1 MRKKSAGLLGLA
13 LAAGLG
19 TTLTAPAVSATPAP
33 TLAESTAITHD
44 HPDEASGHEMPNPL
58 EDKRRALREQALT
71 EVLAGEATIQDRNG
85 SKVVKV
91 SRMTAPEAVNAEGT
105 TVAAATADPQYV
117 ELGREKTDRVFVVLA
132 EFGNQR
138 HPNFPDKD
146 LEPSI
151 PGPTTFEGPARNAIP
166 EPDRT
171 QDNTTGWQPDYS
183 RDYYQDLYFGE
194 GGPEGAGAEHESV
207 KQYYERQSSG
217 RYSIDGTVTDWVK
230 VPYNEARYG
239 RSSDNPNTNGDDPN
253 VCSGSNCSN
262 VWNLVK
268 DAVTQWYADQR
279 AAGMS
284 KNAIK
289 RELAT
294 FDQWDRYDVD
304 GDGDFN
310 EGDGYIDHFQIV
322 HAGGDQADGDPIQ
335 GEDAIWSHR
344 WYVQTTPIG
353 TGGPTGAPLGG
364 TPIGD
369 SGIWVGDYTTQPEN
383 GGMSVFAHEY
393 GHDLGLPDLY
403 DTAGGENS
411 VNYWS
416 MMAQSRVDGPND
428 QALGTRGADLGA
440 WEKLQL
446 GWLDY
451 ETVLPSQNR
460 RLKLGP
466 HEYNTDNAQG
476 AVVVL
481 PKKAVTTDL
490 VAPAAGSKSWWSGA
504 ADDLNS
510 SMTRPVSLPAGQP
523 AKVEFL
529 ANYNIE
535 EGYDYYYVEVNP
547 GDGWVSVPGTGTDP
561 AANNGVDGD
570 TAGAWVPVSYD
581 LSAYAGKDVQ
591 LRIRYFTDGGVQG
604 NGADAPAGLFVDEL
618 KITSGAANVFA
629 DGAESGANGWSFA
642 EGWAVVGSTVTN
654 QYDNYYIA
662 SHRDYVSFDKYL
674 QSGPYNFGF
683 TNTKPDWVERFPYQD
698 GLLISY
704 WDTSQ
709 SDNNTSTHPG
719 SGLILPIDANPT
731 PRVRLDG
738 ALWRPRVA
746 GYDAPFSLEKSD
758 SFTLHVNGQANEL
771 RGHAAQPTFRDN
783 ASYWDASQPS
793 ASVKVP
799 DNGVNIRITGQQG
812 STMDVRV
819 WER

>member
-1 MRKKSAGLLGLA
+1 MRKKSAGLLSLA

-19 TTLTAPAVSATPAP
+19 VTLTAPAVSAAPSPAP
-33 TLAESTAITHD
+33 ADPKSTTHD
-44 HPDEASGHEMPNPL
+44 HPDEASGHELPNPL
-58 EDKRRALREQALT
+58 EEKRRELREQALT
-71 EVLAGEATIQDRNG
+71 EVLAGRATVQNRGG

-91 SRMTAPEAVNAEGT
+91 SAPKAPKAVSASGKTTAK
-105 TVAAATADPQYV
+105 AATEAQYV

-132 EFGNQR
+132 EFGDER
-138 HPNFPDKD
+138 HPSYPDQD
-146 LEPSI
+146 THAAT
-151 PGPTTFEGPARNAIP
+151 PGPQTFEGPMHNKIP
-166 EPDRT
+166 QPDRS
-171 QDNTTGWQPDYS
+171 QDNTTGWAPDYS
-183 RDYYQDLYFGE
+183 RDYFQDLYFGE
-194 GGPEGAGAEHESV
+194 GGAEGSGDEHETV
-207 KQYYERQSSG
+207 RQYYERQSSG

-230 VPYNEARYG
+230 VRYNEARYG
-239 RSSDNPNTNGDDPN
+239 RSNGYPCGGN
-253 VCSGSNCSN
+253 VCSN

-268 DAVTQWYADQR
+268 DAVDQWYADQL
-279 AAGMS
+279 AAGRTAAEV
-284 KNAIK
+284 KA
-289 RELAT
+289 ELAT
-294 FDQWDRYDVD
+294 FDRWDRYDVD

-310 EGDGYIDHFQIV
+310 EPDGYIDHFQIV

-344 WYVQTTPIG
+344 WYVQTTRIG
-353 TGGPTGAPLGG
+353 TGGPEGAPLGG
-364 TPIGD
+364 TPVGD
-369 SGIWVGDYTTQPEN
+369 TGIWVGDYTTQPEN

-416 MMAQSRVDGPND
+416 MMAQSRVDGPED
-428 QALGTRGADLGA
+428 EALGTRGADLGA

-460 RLKLGP
+460 RLTLGP
-466 HEYNTDNAQG
+466 HEYQSNNAQA

-490 VAPAAGSKSWWSGA
+490 VAPAAGSRSWWSGS
-504 ADDLNS
+504 ADDLTA
-510 SMTRPVSLPAGQP
+510 SMARSVELKADAPAQL
-523 AKVEFL
+523 AFQ

-535 EGYDYYYVEVNP
+535 EDYDYYYVEVND
-547 GDGWVSVPGTGTDP
+547 GTGWVSVPGTGTDP

-570 TAGAWVPVSYD
+570 TGGQWVPATYD
-581 LSAYAGKDVQ
+581 LSAFAGKTVD
-591 LRIRYFTDGGVQG
+591 LRIRYVTDGGVEG
-604 NGADAPAGLFVDEL
+604 NGIAGPAGVFVDEL
-618 KITSGAANVFA
+618 AITSGSETLFA
-629 DGAESGANGWSFA
+629 DGAEDGPNGWDLSGFQA
-642 EGWAVVGSTVTN
+642 VGSTVTSE
-654 QYDNYYIA
+654 YDNYYVA

-674 QSGPYNFGF
+674 RSGPYNFGF
-683 TNTKPDWVERFPYQD
+683 LDSRPDRVERFPYQD

-704 WDTSQ
+704 WDTSE
-709 SDNNTSTHPG
+709 SDNSTRTHPG
-719 SGLILPIDANPT
+719 SGLILPVDANPT

-758 SFTLHVNGQANEL
+758 SFTLHVNGQPNYL
-771 RGHAAQPTFRDN
+771 RGQGAQPVFRDN
-783 ASYWDASQPS
+783 QSYWDEAQPA

-799 DNGVNIRITGQQG
+799 DNGVNIGILKQKG
-812 STMDVRV
+812 STMDIRV